1 MSECYRNKHKFSFK
15 KKHYWGCVLKN
26 FTENVQWGYINVHVP
41 ENFWIGVK
49 QKETNIIEEKSND
62 ENDVHGYFLVFYL
75 ELGDTISG
83 FFGGKDNKDDK
94 KPTTDETAQEVSISC
109 LQCDSS
115 FCLLLTFSHI
125 YLQFSM
131 WVSFSFSFKFI
142 LFSLNHCMIC

>member
-1 MSECYRNKHKFSFK
+1 MCIEEFHRKRSMRIYKCSCTRK
-15 KKHYWGCVLKN
+15 
-26 FTENVQWGYINVHVP
+26 
-41 ENFWIGVK
+41 FWIGVK

-109 LQCDSS
+109 RQCDSS